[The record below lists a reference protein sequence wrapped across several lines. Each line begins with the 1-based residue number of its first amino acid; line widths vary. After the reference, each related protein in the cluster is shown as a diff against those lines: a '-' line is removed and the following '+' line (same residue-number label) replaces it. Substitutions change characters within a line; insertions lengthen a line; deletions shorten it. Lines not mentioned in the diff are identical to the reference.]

1 MHRRRVLRDID
12 HGREMTKAAD
22 RKFRGFANTNISW
35 GGFQNTNNLCL
46 ATRRLPFA
54 PAAICNRGHLWNI
67 LTVSRGLLVL
77 PLHLSNFFEGKH
89 RGPGPRA
96 SPSINAA
103 WVDPTSLFV
112 LEMELVCALKFWP
125 EIAFLSL
132 PHLHIV
138 LPRLH
143 IVPC

>member
-67 LTVSRGLLVL
+67 CTVSRGLLVYPYNL
-77 PLHLSNFFEGKH
+77 SNLLKASTGVRGRGLRHLSML
-89 RGPGPRA
+89 R
-96 SPSINAA
+96 
-103 WVDPTSLFV
+103 VDPTSLLV